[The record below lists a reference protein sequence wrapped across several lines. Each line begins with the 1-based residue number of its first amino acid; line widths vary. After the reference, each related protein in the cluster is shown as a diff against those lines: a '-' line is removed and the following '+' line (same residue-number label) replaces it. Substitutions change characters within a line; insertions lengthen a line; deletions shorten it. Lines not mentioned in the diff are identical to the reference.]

1 MNVYI
6 VVPEMKRG
14 NCAHALWICPRDVF
28 ISHEHTQVAIQSLS
42 VTFNIKLLSFDFKY
56 FLRSYTLM
64 YRTTSCPSN
73 I

>member
-6 VVPEMKRG
+6 VVPQMKRG
-14 NCAHALWICPRDVF
+14 NCAHAL
-28 ISHEHTQVAIQSLS
+28 SHEHTQVAIQSLI
-42 VTFNIKLLSFDFKY
+42 VTFNIMLLSFDFKY

-64 YRTTSCPSN
+64 YRTTRCPSN